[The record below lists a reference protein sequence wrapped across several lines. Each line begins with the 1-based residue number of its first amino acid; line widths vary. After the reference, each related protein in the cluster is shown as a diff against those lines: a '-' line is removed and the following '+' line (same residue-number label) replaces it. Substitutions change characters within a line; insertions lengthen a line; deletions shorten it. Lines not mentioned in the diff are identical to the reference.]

1 MNNKEKIAQMTFSEK
16 AMLLTGKNM
25 LTTPTLDRLDV
36 PSIEMSDGPHGVR
49 TASGKPC
56 SIEGGCICFPTA
68 SAASATW
75 NRELLFK
82 MGVGLAR
89 DCIKEEVDV
98 LLGPGINIKRH
109 PLCGRNF
116 EYFSEDPMV
125 AGELGAA
132 YIKGVQSCGIGT
144 SLKHF
149 AANNQEID
157 RGTNSSEIDERTLR
171 EIYLRGFEIAVK
183 KA

>member
-89 DCIKEEVDV
+89 
-98 LLGPGINIKRH
+98 LH
-109 PLCGRNF
+109 
-116 EYFSEDPMV
+116 
-125 AGELGAA
+125 
-132 YIKGVQSCGIGT
+132 
-144 SLKHF
+144 
-149 AANNQEID
+149 
-157 RGTNSSEIDERTLR
+157 
-171 EIYLRGFEIAVK
+171 
-183 KA
+183 

>member
-1 MNNKEKIAQMTFSEK
+1 MTNREKIKQMTFSEK

-25 LTTPTLDRLDV
+25 LTTAELDRLGV

-56 SIEGGCICFPTA
+56 SVEGGCICFPTA

-109 PLCGRNF
+109 PFGGRNF
-116 EYFSEDPMV
+116 EYVSEDPV
-125 AGELGAA
+125 LSGEISAA
-132 YIKGVQSCGIGT
+132 YINGLQRNTTQKCFLSYSANLILHDYIFKGGT
-144 SLKHF
+144 ACKRLL
-149 AANNQEID
+149 A
-157 RGTNSSEIDERTLR
+157 
-171 EIYLRGFEIAVK
+171 YV
-183 KA
+183 